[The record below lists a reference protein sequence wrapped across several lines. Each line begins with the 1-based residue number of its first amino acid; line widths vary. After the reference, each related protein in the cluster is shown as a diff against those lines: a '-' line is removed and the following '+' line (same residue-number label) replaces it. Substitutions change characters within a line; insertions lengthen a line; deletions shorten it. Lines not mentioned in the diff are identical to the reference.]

1 LATTL
6 EEWARASMVPV
17 LHMEPLWQRRIS
29 WPQRT
34 VSIPIKIPPAG
45 PDSKDE
51 NGFPQA
57 PNGKWVLAA
66 TILGSSMAFIDG
78 TAVTVALP
86 AIQAAF
92 HANANQIQW
101 IIEAYALFLASLL
114 LVGGSLGDL
123 YGRRIVFTSGV
134 VIFGVGSA
142 WCGLA
147 QSILWLITARGLQGI
162 GAALLV
168 PGSLALISVGF
179 PPALRGR
186 AIGIWSGFSAMTA
199 AIGPVLGGWL
209 VDHASW
215 RWVFFIN
222 LPLAIAILVIAFW
235 RVPESRNEQMS
246 GTLDWPGAILATVA
260 LAGITF
266 ALIEAHRPGV
276 LVPLAATFGVVAL
289 AAFLIV
295 ETRISAPMLP
305 LGLFRSPTFAG
316 ANLLTL
322 FLYTAL
328 NGLLFFFPLNLIQV
342 QHYSATQAG
351 AALLPLILL
360 IFLLSRWSGGLI
372 GRFGA
377 RGPLTVGTSIAAL
390 GFALAALPG
399 IGGSY
404 WTTFFPAVV
413 VLGIGMAISVAPLT
427 TAVMNAVPVDQS
439 GIASGINNAISRL
452 ASLLAVAVFG
462 LVLLTAFRHDL
473 GRRLDQLALPAPER
487 QSIEKQ
493 RSRLAA
499 IQTGDPRIEHAVD
512 EAFVFGFRRILWLAV
527 AFSLASAAC
536 AQVLT
541 QKEVPP
547 CPRPAR
553 RSGRI

>member
-1 LATTL
+1 
-6 EEWARASMVPV
+6 M
-17 LHMEPLWQRRIS
+17 
-29 WPQRT
+29 
-34 VSIPIKIPPAG
+34 
-45 PDSKDE
+45 
-51 NGFPQA
+51 
-57 PNGKWVLAA
+57 AA

-86 AIQAAF
+86 AMQSAF
-92 HANANQIQW
+92 HATANQIQW
-101 IIEAYALFLASLL
+101 IVEAYALFLTSLL

-134 VIFGVGSA
+134 ILFALGSA

-147 QSILWLITARGLQGI
+147 QSISWLITARGLQGI

-168 PGSLALISVGF
+168 PGSLALISASF
-179 PPALRGR
+179 PQALRGR

-222 LPLAIAILVIAFW
+222 FPIAIAILGITFW
-235 RVPESRNEQMS
+235 RVPESRNGQMS
-246 GTLDWPGAILATVA
+246 RTLDWSGALLATIA

-266 ALIEAHRPGV
+266 ALIEGYRPGL
-276 LVPLAATFGVVAL
+276 LVPLAATVGVVAL
-289 AAFLIV
+289 AAFFIV
-295 ETRISAPMLP
+295 ETCISAAMLP

-372 GRFGA
+372 GRYGA
-377 RGPLTVGTSIAAL
+377 RGPLTVGPLIAAV
-390 GFALAALPG
+390 GFALSALPG

-413 VLGIGMAISVAPLT
+413 VIGIGMAISVAPLT
-427 TAVMNAVPVDQS
+427 TAVMNAVPVAQS

-462 LVLLTAFRHDL
+462 LVLLTAFKHDL
-473 GRRLDQLALPAPER
+473 VRRLDQLALPALER
-487 QSIEKQ
+487 QSIEAQ

-499 IQTGDPRIEHAVD
+499 IQTDDPRVEHAVA
-512 EAFVFGFRRILWLAV
+512 EAFVFGFRRIIWLSV
-527 AFSLASAAC
+527 ALSLASAVS

-541 QKEVPP
+541 QKAGSPVPKTSP
-547 CPRPAR
+547 
-553 RSGRI
+553 